1 MDLTKLVKENKH
13 TMKKYEFYRSLGYGE
28 KASEL
33 LSLLTY
39 GNFPLQQ
46 LIKSLPKEHI
56 MDALYAWFLERPE
69 TAPENAVSAFHR
81 ENTPEPQISGAA
93 PGGSGGGFLN
103 KLFAPRSKGRSRT
116 LEGASAGRG
125 LARGM
130 EDNGVEMLCDEPVE
144 TLYAAAPP
152 ETMMMAAASAPMDR
166 LIGAT
171 VAPSGPAFGAAMSMK
186 APETASLKELSE
198 LTSTDSYE
206 QIEEKG
212 FRAVLTEPTS
222 TFRMTTNT
230 SSMGIV
236 LNQIR
241 EGRHVDLSQVRIEEL
256 LNYFTYDEEPAK
268 DEKFR
273 IHTELCG
280 KNDERDLLYIYAG
293 ARGEEKEK
301 QNIVILLDVSGS
313 MSSQKEVTQETLA
326 AIVSRLKPGNRLSL
340 ITYSSN
346 DETVYDGF
354 VINGEGDRED
364 VMGRILGIVISGCTN
379 GSAGIETAYTCG
391 AKYYDKEGNNQV
403 ILITDGDLNF
413 GVTAKDG
420 LKKLIEEKKKSG
432 LFLSVIG
439 TGLYNYKDDKLEVLS
454 KHGNGTYC
462 VVNKLEDVKESVV
475 RRYVSLTSIVA
486 KDVKA
491 QVEFNPRFVKE
502 YRLLGYENRAL
513 SHADF
518 KDDTV
523 ISEPYG
529 SGGYG
534 VALYELIRGN
544 SAEGEAPLKYQTA
557 VLSDSEELCTVKLR
571 YKEPL
576 SDESTELSHAVTQEK
591 NGGDNTRLARLLY
604 CIGEKLRA
612 SDKLDDADEEF
623 FRSMLDDDAWE
634 KLPGN
639 NGDKLKLLL
648 DYIKRNS

>member
-1 MDLTKLVKENKH
+1 MDLTKLVKENEH

-81 ENTPEPQISGAA
+81 ENMPVSQISGAA
-93 PGGSGGGFLN
+93 PGGNGGGFLKN
-103 KLFAPRSKGRSRT
+103 LFAPRGKGRSRSV
-116 LEGASAGRG
+116 EGAAAGRG
-125 LARGM
+125 LGRGM
-130 EDNGVEMLCDEPVE
+130 EDSGVEMLCDEPVE
-144 TLYAAAPP
+144 THY
-152 ETMMMAAASAPMDR
+152 
-166 LIGAT
+166 
-171 VAPSGPAFGAAMSMK
+171 AAMSMK
-186 APETASLKELSE
+186 APEAASLKELSE

-241 EGRHVDLSQVRIEEL
+241 EGRHVDLSQVRIEEI
-256 LNYFTYDEEPAK
+256 LNYFAYDEEPAK
-268 DEKFR
+268 EEKFR

-604 CIGEKLRA
+604 CIGEKLRE

-623 FRSMLDDDAWE
+623 FKSMLDDDTWE
-634 KLPGN
+634 KLPGGN
-639 NGDKLKLLL
+639 KENLKILIE
-648 DYIKRNS
+648 YIKRNG

>member
-1 MDLTKLVKENKH
+1 MDITKLVRDNEANK
-13 TMKKYEFYRSLGYGE
+13 MKYEFYRSLGYGE

-33 LSLLTY
+33 LSVLTY
-39 GNFPLQQ
+39 GSRPLRI
-46 LIKSLPKEHI
+46 LIESLPKEHL
-56 MDALYAWFLERPE
+56 MDALYAWLLERPE
-69 TAPENAVSAFHR
+69 SDPEKAVYNFLRESAPVPPDSEQPR
-81 ENTPEPQISGAA
+81 
-93 PGGSGGGFLN
+93 GSGGGGFFKN
-103 KLFAPRSKGRSRT
+103 LFAPRGKALGRSVERAHAPRG
-116 LEGASAGRG
+116 GARV
-125 LARGM
+125 M
-130 EDNGVEMLCDEPVE
+130 EDSGAMFCDEEVE
-144 TLYAAAPP
+144 CGAVPP
-152 ETMMMAAASAPMDR
+152 PAMMMAAQANAMTMDVGKTMAASAP
-166 LIGAT
+166 G
-171 VAPSGPAFGAAMSMK
+171 FGAAMMMA
-186 APETASLKELSE
+186 APEPSLKELSE

-256 LNYFTYDEEPAK
+256 LNYFSYDEEPAK
-268 DEKFR
+268 EEKFR
-273 IHTELCG
+273 IRTELCE
-280 KNDERDLLYIYAG
+280 KSADSDLLYIYAG

-313 MSSQKEVTQETLA
+313 MSSQKVVTQEVLA
-326 AIVSRLKPGNRLSL
+326 SVVSKLKEGNRLSL
-340 ITYSSN
+340 ITYSSR

-354 VINGEGDRED
+354 VVNGQGDRED
-364 VMGRILGIVISGCTN
+364 VMGRILGIEITGCTT
-379 GSAGIETAYTCG
+379 GSAGLETAYKCG
-391 AKYYDKEGNNQV
+391 AKYYDKDGNNQV

-454 KHGNGTYC
+454 KNGNGTYC
-462 VVNKLEDVKESVV
+462 VVNALEDVKESVV
-475 RRYVSLTSIVA
+475 RRYVSLTSVVA

-534 VALYELIRGN
+534 VALYELKRGN
-544 SAEGEAPLKYQTA
+544 SAEGEQPLKYQTA
-557 VLSDSEELCTVKLR
+557 VLSNSEELCTVKLR

-576 SDESTELSHAVTQEK
+576 SDESTELSHVVTQEK
-591 NGGDNTRLARLLY
+591 NGGENTRLARLLY
-604 CIGEKLRA
+604 CIGEKLRG
-612 SDKLDDADEEF
+612 SDKIDEADEEF
-623 FRSMLDDDAWE
+623 FRSMLDDDARK
-634 KLPGN
+634 KLPGGN
-639 NGDKLKLLL
+639 EAKLKLLL
-648 DYIKRNS
+648 EYVRRNA